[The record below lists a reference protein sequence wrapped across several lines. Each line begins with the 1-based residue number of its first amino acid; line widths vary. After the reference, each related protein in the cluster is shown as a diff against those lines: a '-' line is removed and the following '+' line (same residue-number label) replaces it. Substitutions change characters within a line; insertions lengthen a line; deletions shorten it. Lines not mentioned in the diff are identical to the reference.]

1 MEEMIHWIAGCCAF
15 VVVVFVVSTL
25 QWYRYGLLRA
35 VKLYPFYG
43 QIAGANLLCFYVSAG
58 FIKHKDNNELYIK
71 TSRCRILKT

>member
-43 QIAGANLLCFYVSAG
+43 QIAGANLLCFMFQLDLITMSYTLKRAG
-58 FIKHKDNNELYIK
+58 AGY
-71 TSRCRILKT
+71 